1 MIHIAKP
8 MLNFGQMMYVPEI
21 IRGLVIT
28 VKHMIRK
35 KPVTSEYPEQPHPV
49 PSNFRGLHRLIERP
63 GGKERCVAC
72 ELCLT
77 ACPANCISM
86 VAADPND
93 PTVEKY
99 PLRYEIDILRC
110 IYCGFCEEACPC
122 NAIELTPHYELA
134 SNRRDD
140 FIHTKEKLLDNN
152 RYVPEG
158 ERVSKVRTNETYLR
172 V

>member
-1 MIHIAKP
+1 MITRKP
-8 MLNFGQMMYVPEI
+8 VLSLWQKLYLPEVL
-21 IRGLVIT
+21 RGLWIT
-28 VKHMIRK
+28 VRHFARQKS
-35 KPVTSEYPEQPHPV
+35 VTSQYPEHPHAV
-49 PSNFRGLHRLIERP
+49 PANFRGLHRLIQRP

-93 PTVEKY
+93 PTVEKF
-99 PLRYEIDILRC
+99 PLRYEIDTLRC

-122 NAIELTPHYELA
+122 DAIELTPHYEFA
-134 SNRRDD
+134 SHKRED
-140 FIHTKEKLLDNN
+140 FIYTKDRLLDNN
-152 RYVPEG
+152 KYVPEDL
-158 ERVSKVRTNETYLR
+158 RVSKVKTNETYLR

>member
-1 MIHIAKP
+1 MIGIKKP
-8 MLNFGQMMYVPEI
+8 EQTLMQKIYLPEI
-21 IRGLVIT
+21 LRGLAIT
-28 VKHMIRK
+28 IRHMLRQ
-35 KPVTSEYPEQPHPV
+35 KPVTCEYPEKPHVV
-49 PSNFRGLHRLIERP
+49 PPNFRGLHRLIQRP
-63 GGKERCVAC
+63 GGRERCVAC

-93 PTVEKY
+93 PNVEKY
-99 PLRYEIDILRC
+99 PLRYEIDVLRC

-122 NAIELTPHYELA
+122 DAIELTPHYEMA
-134 SNRRDD
+134 SSRRED
-140 FIHTKEKLLDNN
+140 FIFTKDRLLDNN

-172 V
+172 I